1 MFGLVGL
8 TLQSDKWTR
17 LRRDFILK
25 GATRHQADRA
35 TDNIN
40 RQSKRKHPIAFEKD
54 KRRFLSLCD
63 IHCIL
68 FSCCFAIRR
77 AFVNRTE
84 VSAIRLQSL
93 MGAKG
98 FALAHYK
105 RNSPDRGSE
114 MLGRRRLAQDL
125 LRPHHSERF
134 SFPFATPR
142 SPRGRGARRACF
154 RPSI

>member
-8 TLQSDKWTR
+8 TLHADKWTR

-25 GATRHQADRA
+25 GATRHQADTTA
-35 TDNIN
+35 DNIN

-54 KRRFLSLCD
+54 ERRFLSLYD

-114 MLGRRRLAQDL
+114 MLGLRKARPGSLA
-125 LRPHHSERF
+125 PA
-134 SFPFATPR
+134 PFGT
-142 SPRGRGARRACF
+142 
-154 RPSI
+154 I